1 MPAYDY
7 GCEDCGLF
15 TVVRPMAEYDLPH
28 DCPECGHASPRALL
42 RAPGL
47 AMMGAGRRNAYAT
60 NERSANAP
68 RLSADGG
75 AHRAG
80 CKCCSPAAKVTTP
93 AAAKSFP
100 SQRPWMISH

>member
-7 GCEDCGLF
+7 LCGECGPF
-15 TVVRPMAEYDLPH
+15 TSVRPMAEYALPQ
-28 DCPECGHASPRALL
+28 DCPACGQGAPRALL
-42 RAPGL
+42 QVPGIALMAAGQRRAH
-47 AMMGAGRRNAYAT
+47 AT
-60 NERSANAP
+60 NERSAHAP
-68 RLSADGG
+68 RLASGG

-80 CKCCSPAAKVTTP
+80 CKCCSPAAKPAGP